1 MYTNINMYIIC
12 MHIYTHTHTHIF
24 SLVNWVKIA
33 IGMHQREETDCY
45 SSNNVG
51 PWGVGGEG
59 KTENL
64 PTCVQYKSF
73 YFTQVYIIKVV
84 KYTE

>member
-1 MYTNINMYIIC
+1 MYTYL
-12 MHIYTHTHTHIF
+12 YTHTHIYIF

-33 IGMHQREETDCY
+33 IGMRQREETDCY

-51 PWGVGGEG
+51 LWGVGGER

-64 PTCVQYKSF
+64 PTWYLHTIQEFLFPSRF
-73 YFTQVYIIKVV
+73 YY
-84 KYTE
+84 